1 MILSI
6 IVTGIFS
13 GKSDINLVMKAFK
26 KSYDKRNYP
35 TSFLFHS
42 NQGFQN
48 IHPSLYSTFSI

>member
-1 MILSI
+1 MVLSI

-13 GKSDINLVMKAFK
+13 GKSDINLVMNAFK

-35 TSFLFHS
+35 TNFLFHC